1 MVPQAVTQDNLKWSI
16 RLCLTVHPAAP
27 NLLPVGQPGL
37 LRVKEK
43 MLMFFLLTR
52 YGFKLEVNVNI
63 FWSQTYY
70 EKFRW
75 S

>member
-52 YGFKLEVNVNI
+52 YGFKL
-63 FWSQTYY
+63 
-70 EKFRW
+70 
-75 S
+75 